1 MNAKGLNELPLN
13 GLIRYPVLSKLAS
26 LLGLCSI
33 CAAAYAQ
40 HDTSYYRN
48 FKQPYS
54 VKFSLEK
61 TGAGLEFSP
70 DNSINLPTASFP
82 FNSGVNAAIT
92 VSYKILNFSIS
103 KSLSTSTRNGSLVFA
118 TRFYSGSNV
127 FGGKIGL
134 YNNIASVRDKRNLN
148 VETTIRLFKF
158 TPYWLMTL
166 NNKRF
171 SISAISDFSQQ
182 QKKSAGS
189 FIFEISP
196 MLSFA
201 NGNGGQMIPADAY
214 YRSIFEDQA
223 GLERANLVN
232 IDFRPGYA
240 YTKVFEEGKYFLNGG
255 LLLGPG
261 FGYHAVN
268 ALKDYRGFHWQ
279 SSLRMMASAG
289 MHQDKY
295 FLVAYFRY
303 MNSFTPVHTLGMLS
317 HEGTIGLTIGLKFG
331 ALEKK
336 IPNNFNEIIRMK

>member
-1 MNAKGLNELPLN
+1 MPLN
-13 GLIRYPVLSKLAS
+13 GLIRYPVFSKLAS
-26 LLGLCSI
+26 LLGMCSI

-134 YNNIASVRDKRNLN
+134 YNNVASVRDKRNLD

-171 SISAISDFSQQ
+171 SISAISDFSQM

-201 NGNGGQMIPADAY
+201 NGNGGHMIPDNPY
-214 YRSIFEDQA
+214 YRSIFEEQA

-240 YTKVFEEGKYFLNGG
+240 YTKVFEEGRYFLNGG

-317 HEGTIGLTIGLKFG
+317 HEGTVGLTIGLKFG

>member
-1 MNAKGLNELPLN
+1 MPLN
-13 GLIRYPVLSKLAS
+13 GLILYPVLRKVVALFAM
-26 LLGLCSI
+26 CSV
-33 CAAAYAQ
+33 CAAAFAQ
-40 HDTSYYRN
+40 QDTSYYRN
-48 FKQPYS
+48 FRQPYS
-54 VKFSLEK
+54 VKFSLER

-70 DNSINLPTASFP
+70 DNSVSLPTASFP

-118 TRFYSGSNV
+118 TKFNSGSNV

-171 SISAISDFSQQ
+171 SISAISDFSQV

-196 MLSFA
+196 MLAFA
-201 NGNGGQMIPADAY
+201 NGNGGHMIPDNPY
-214 YRSIFEDQA
+214 YRSIFEEQA

-240 YTKVFEEGKYFLNGG
+240 YTKVFEEGRYFLNGG
-255 LLLGPG
+255 ILLGPG

-279 SSLRMMASAG
+279 SSLRMMISAG

-295 FLVAYFRY
+295 FIVAYLRY
-303 MNSFTPVHTLGMLS
+303 MNSFTAVHTLGIRP
-317 HEGTIGLTIGLKFG
+317 HEGNIGITIGLKFG